1 MEGGTDIGALATVN
15 CPGNWLERGL
25 HRWIMRRGYRVV
37 IGKRSTCRGKFCLV
51 IANERRKKGMRAC
64 LCGCA
69 DGIPEERGKKE
80 FVNPRNCELHED
92 ILLKGRE
99 FYPPVKLHPVRNV
112 ARSSAA

>member
-25 HRWIMRRGYRVV
+25 HRWIQGRNRQEKYRVC
-37 IGKRSTCRGKFCLV
+37 TCRGKFCLV

-80 FVNPRNCELHED
+80 FVDPRNCELHED